1 MYDSIMKRLR
11 NGENAID
18 IANEYAD
25 ILNKAVE
32 DYEAEMAAKKKA
44 EEEAAARKAER
55 KLAIADLTTAFNSFF
70 DTVFPNDFGHV
81 TEDMVANVMDLVT
94 SAFNEGASGYT
105 ITSHSETGK
114 KPVVKVAIHNDTDGK
129 IAKFLEKNGLK

>member
-11 NGENAID
+11 SGENAID

-32 DYEAEMAAKKKA
+32 NYEAEVAAKKKA
-44 EEEAAARKAER
+44 EEEAAVRKAER

-70 DTVFPNDFGHV
+70 DTIFPDNFDHI
-81 TEDMVANVMDLVT
+81 TEDMVASVMDLVT
-94 SAFNEGASGYT
+94 SSFNEGASGYT

-114 KPVVKVAIHNDTDGK
+114 KPIVKVAIHNDTDGK
-129 IAKFLEKNGLK
+129 IAKFLESNGLK